1 MFSEGPAH
9 ALTIHSSTMNDPDW
23 KAKAPRFPG
32 RLSAALRNSL
42 AGFRHAIANESAI
55 REELIAMTILAPV
68 AVWVPVSRVEH
79 LLLLLSLLLVLL
91 LELVNSAIEATVDR
105 ISLERHPL
113 AGQAKDL
120 GSAAVLT
127 ALLMTGLT
135 WGMIVG
141 PVVLRWWRG

>member
-1 MFSEGPAH
+1 
-9 ALTIHSSTMNDPDW
+9 MNDPDW

-32 RLSAALRNSL
+32 RLVAAMRNSV
-42 AGFRHAIANESAI
+42 AGFRHAVATESAV
-55 REELIAMTILAPV
+55 REELVAIASLGPV
-68 AVWVPVSRVEH
+68 AVWVPVSRIEH

-113 AGQAKDL
+113 AGHAKDL

-135 WGMIVG
+135 WTVIVG
-141 PVVLRWWRG
+141 PVVMRWWRG